1 MAGHVH
7 IIGGGLAGLSAAV
20 ELAGGSEQV
29 TVYEAGPACG
39 GRARSYHDR
48 HLDCRIDNGNHLLL
62 SGNPAVYRYLGLI
75 GAQDTLVGPKHPVF
89 PFIDLADRLR
99 WTLGLSRGRVPLW
112 VLSKRRRVP
121 GMRLAELRGLL
132 ALMEAT
138 PDMVVADC
146 LPAGSLS
153 RRLLEPFAISVL
165 NTMPDTGSAALLGAV
180 VKESLA
186 RGGRN
191 CLPRFPAIG
200 LSESF
205 VDPALAHL
213 AVLRARVRTGS
224 RVSGV
229 EFTRGGPV
237 TALLLGAERI
247 EISPDDT
254 VIMAVP
260 APVASGLLADLPGFG
275 APDAFEAILNVHFL
289 LPQAPVL
296 TGGLAQAHFIGVVG
310 GISEWVFAKDRILS
324 VTVSAANRYADR
336 DLDELAPLIWNEV
349 RAAIDPA
356 ATAPLP
362 VAMPPLRIVRE
373 KRATFAATPAQDRLR
388 PGTHTMVPNLLL
400 AGDWTATGLP
410 ATIEGAI
417 RSGAAAARAV
427 HARKGTPGRPG

>member
-1 MAGHVH
+1 MSGHVH

-20 ELAGGSEQV
+20 ELAGGSERV

-39 GRARSYHDR
+39 GRARSYLDR
-48 HLDCRIDNGNHLLL
+48 HLGCRIDNGNHLLL

-75 GAQDTLVGPKHPVF
+75 GAQKTLVGPGRPVF
-89 PFIDLADRLR
+89 PFVDLAERLR
-99 WTLGLSRGRVPLW
+99 WTLDLSRGRVPLW
-112 VLSKRRRVP
+112 VLSRRRRVP

-132 ALMEAT
+132 ALMDAT
-138 PDMVVADC
+138 PDMVVSDC
-146 LPAGSLS
+146 LQPGSLS

-191 CLPRFPAIG
+191 CLPRFPEQG

-213 AVLRARVRTGS
+213 SVLKATVRTGS
-224 RVSGV
+224 RVSAV
-229 EFTRGGPV
+229 EMDGATV
-237 TALLLGAERI
+237 TALRLGDEQVAIGER
-247 EISPDDT
+247 DT

-260 APVASGLLADLPGFG
+260 APVASGLLAAQLPGFS
-275 APDAFEAILNVHFL
+275 APDAFESILNVHFL
-289 LPQAPVL
+289 LPAAPTL
-296 TGGLAQAHFIGVVG
+296 TGGLAQARFIGVVG
-310 GISEWVFAKDRILS
+310 GISEWVFVKDRILS
-324 VTVSAANRYADR
+324 VTVSAANRYDGR
-336 DLDELAPLIWNEV
+336 DTDELAALIWNEV

-388 PGTHTMVPNLLL
+388 PGTRTMAANLLL

-417 RSGAAAARAV
+417 RSGAAAAKAV
-427 HARKGTPGRPG
+427 HARKGTPGRPE